1 MPPLLYSET
10 KIIISEKMKKKLM
23 CALARCPILS
33 AKEGY
38 CRYEYL
44 SISPAI
50 ACLIVL
56 QT

>member
-10 KIIISEKMKKKLM
+10 KIIISEKMKEKLM